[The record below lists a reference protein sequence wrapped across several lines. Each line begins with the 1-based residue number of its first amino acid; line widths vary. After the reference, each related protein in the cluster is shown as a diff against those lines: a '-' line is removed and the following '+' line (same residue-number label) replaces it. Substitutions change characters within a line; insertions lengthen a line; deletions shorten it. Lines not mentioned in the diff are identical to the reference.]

1 MSNQLQEK
9 SIFLSAKSIKQQAQ
23 LMVNADEI
31 DKAIQ
36 TINEVL
42 TERKQEVIRLKEEAE
57 AKKAALELAVKSLQD
72 QGISKDMIASFLGV
86 AAVKTSPSKKNKYEK
101 DGVSWSGKGKRPAVF
116 LGLSDDELKQF
127 EVTQ

>member
-42 TERKQEVIRLKEEAE
+42 TERKQEVIRLKEESE

-101 DGVSWSGKGKRPAVF
+101 DCIQWSGKGKRPEVF
-116 LGLSDDELKQF
+116 SGLNADELKQY
-127 EVTQ
+127 EVA